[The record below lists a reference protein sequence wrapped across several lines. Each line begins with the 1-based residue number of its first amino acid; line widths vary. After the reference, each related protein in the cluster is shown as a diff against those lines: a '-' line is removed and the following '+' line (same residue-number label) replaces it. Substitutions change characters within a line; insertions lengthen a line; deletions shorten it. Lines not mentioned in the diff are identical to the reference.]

1 MKAYTPNRFL
11 AGAVVDAEVVN
22 DNLRALASRSKRN
35 QGARY
40 TYSCLTFPLDGIVNT
55 DGVAVRSFVVD
66 VPSTIAGFKFTV
78 DAVELVVCA
87 ASGATWVLS
96 SSVSTWPGCSVVTVA
111 ATTEASAI
119 CSQPIDVD
127 GSPSSVTFTVS
138 SSASSTIARGYL
150 VVHLRTN
157 RYVQPNAVATEYV
170 PTLLSAT
177 SSTAGTVLDT
187 ELNAL
192 ATAVANDAAATYDL
206 RAEVVCLRNIAAGV
220 TYTFSLPNGAGRTA
234 LQTTIC
240 ASGAAAA
247 NVNVTV
253 TGATVAAMTC
263 TGTGNTV
270 TATKVQSNGV
280 EAPFNLGSDTT
291 VAMAFTVGTVSVVY
305 AIIWWS

>member
-1 MKAYTPNRFL
+1 MRAYTPNRFL

-22 DNLRALASRSKRN
+22 DNLRALASRSKLN

-40 TYSCLTFPLDGIVNT
+40 TYSCLTFPLDGVVNT
-55 DGVAVRSFVVD
+55 DGAAVRSFVVA
-66 VPSTIAGFKFTV
+66 VPSTIVGFTFSV
-78 DAVELVVCA
+78 ESVELVVCA
-87 ASGATWVLS
+87 ASGATW
-96 SSVSTWPGCSVVTVA
+96 SVDIGSVAWPGCSVATA
-111 ATTEASAI
+111 GATTEASAI
-119 CSQPIDVD
+119 CSKQIDV
-127 GSPSSVTFTVS
+127 SSSVTFTVS
-138 SSASSTIARGYL
+138 SATASTITRGYL

-157 RYVQPNAVATEYV
+157 RYTQPNAVSTEYV

-206 RAEVVCLRNIAAGV
+206 RAEVVCLRNFSSGV
-220 TYTFSLPNGAGRTA
+220 YTFSLPNGSGRVA

-253 TGATVAAMTC
+253 TGAAVAAMTC
-263 TGTGNTV
+263 TGTANTV
-270 TATKVQSNGV
+270 TTTRVQSSGTN
-280 EAPFNLGSDTT
+280 APFTLASDTT
-291 VAMAFTVGTVSVVY
+291 VAMSFTVGTVSVVY